1 MGRERRLGRVTAGNV
16 STLFRGHMHEHIIIQ
31 DREELFY
38 LLSEAAEFEHSVM
51 CSYLYTMWTLKS
63 DVAEGVTATE
73 LAAIEGWR
81 RSIRQVALEE
91 MLHLA
96 LVNNI
101 LAAIG
106 ASPHLWRPE
115 YPVRP
120 GRFPDGVVLRLSRF
134 TEATI
139 DHFIYIE
146 RPEGIRMVDGA
157 GFDHPAHYSRATR
170 PDLLSP
176 TPQDYA
182 SQGQLYH
189 SVLRGLG
196 KLVDELGEK
205 NVFVGHGEA
214 QVGAAEFGLPGLF
227 KVDSLEAARRAVEVI
242 VHQGE
247 GAPTHREGSHYQRFV
262 AIKEELVRLKRER
275 PDFEPARPVVE
286 NPTLIDP
293 GGRQDVTPI
302 GDALTSKIVDLG
314 DSLYSLMMRSFAQVF
329 APAPLPRDLR
339 AGLALA
345 ATELMYAMN
354 QVGELVT
361 RLPIGPAPQNATAGL
376 TFALLLSSGQ
386 LVQRCA
392 AQILNERVRE
402 LAGAAAGLEV
412 IVPLHGLAKRLGT
425 VGGRF
430 ADLHTQF
437 EERLGAAVDT
447 VAQVRPPPSSARVSA
462 PAAATNDPNIAHT
475 KGITLRFNG
484 QRCIHS
490 RHCVLGAP
498 SVFLANVTGP
508 WLHPER
514 VTVEECVAIAH
525 ACPSGA
531 ITYERHDGG
540 RLGIAEH
547 AHGRRGVRRR
557 EVHQS
562 GVDADHHARMRE
574 QGRSLG
580 NRHRWRKLGRRGS
593 RRDAPRARL
602 LGVVA
607 PGQDAADPLCA
618 ERLRDAVP
626 GSLGPQLGRARGRVQ
641 QHGVRARRREPGA
654 RRCRQAVV
662 DGCGGGVAERLCGD
676 GAVAGDLVVLGVELV
691 ARIVAPDGEALAD
704 GVKAESVQRAGLST
718 LARGAARDAR
728 DDQALDQTL
737 GVENQLVVAARE
749 LAPRCAHLA
758 PGGGEEDLRAP
769 AAQGKRNDAVDCGM
783 QRGERDVG
791 LLDRPV
797 NLPLRP
803 LAPNVGDGRKGVHDV
818 PEGRQAH
825 EQDGWHCCFV
835 FARPARSPRP

>member
-1 MGRERRLGRVTAGNV
+1 
-16 STLFRGHMHEHIIIQ
+16 MHEQIVIQ

-51 CSYLYTMWTLKS
+51 CSYLYTMWTLKT

-115 YPVRP
+115 FPVRP

-146 RPEGIRMVDGA
+146 RPEGIKIVDGA

-176 TPQDYA
+176 TPQDYT

-227 KVDSLEAARRAVEVI
+227 KVDGLAAARRAVEVI

-247 GAPTHREGSHYQRFV
+247 GAPTHREDSHYQRFA
-262 AIKEELVRLKRER
+262 AIKGELVRLKRAR

-293 GGRQDVTPI
+293 GDRQDVTPI

-345 ATELMYAMN
+345 ATELMNAMN
-354 QVGELVT
+354 QVGGLVT
-361 RLPIGPAPQNATAGL
+361 RLPVGPTPQGATAGL
-376 TFALLLSSGQ
+376 TFALPLSSGQ

-402 LAGAAAGLEV
+402 LAGAAAGLEG
-412 IVPLHGLAKRLGT
+412 IVPLPGLAKRLEA
-425 VGGRF
+425 VGDRF
-430 ADLHTQF
+430 AELHAQF

-447 VAQVRPPPSSARVSA
+447 VAQVRAAPSAAREAA
-462 PAAATNDPNIAHT
+462 PAMAATDDPNVAHT
-475 KGITLRFNG
+475 KGITLRFDG
-484 QRCIHS
+484 GRCIHS

-540 RLGIAEH
+540 AQETPPLVNVLRVRENGPYAIHAAIDLAGRGPILRATLCRCGKSANKPFCDNSHREAGFIATGEPATIESNPLEARDGTLHITPLIDGPLQVRGNLEICSGTGRTVARTEIVRLCRCG
-547 AHGRRGVRRR
+547 G
-557 EVHQS
+557 S
-562 GVDADHHARMRE
+562 GNKPFCDGTHARI
-574 QGRSLG
+574 GFRSE
-580 NRHRWRKLGRRGS
+580 
-593 RRDAPRARL
+593 AP
-602 LGVVA
+602 
-607 PGQDAADPLCA
+607 
-618 ERLRDAVP
+618 
-626 GSLGPQLGRARGRVQ
+626 
-641 QHGVRARRREPGA
+641 
-654 RRCRQAVV
+654 
-662 DGCGGGVAERLCGD
+662 
-676 GAVAGDLVVLGVELV
+676 
-691 ARIVAPDGEALAD
+691 
-704 GVKAESVQRAGLST
+704 T
-718 LARGAARDAR
+718 GAA
-728 DDQALDQTL
+728 QAW
-737 GVENQLVVAARE
+737 G
-749 LAPRCAHLA
+749 
-758 PGGGEEDLRAP
+758 
-769 AAQGKRNDAVDCGM
+769 
-783 QRGERDVG
+783 
-791 LLDRPV
+791 RPK
-797 NLPLRP
+797 
-803 LAPNVGDGRKGVHDV
+803 A
-818 PEGRQAH
+818 
-825 EQDGWHCCFV
+825 
-835 FARPARSPRP
+835 

>member
-1 MGRERRLGRVTAGNV
+1 VSGEASVWPSAGWHIGRNRDVRTLGRWIIGGVSAKMTADTGGRRLGREAAGNE
-16 STLFRGHMHEHIIIQ
+16 STLFQRRMHEQIVIQ

-63 DVAEGVTATE
+63 DIAEGVTATE

-115 YPVRP
+115 FPVRP
-120 GRFPDGVVLRLSRF
+120 GRFPDGVVMRLSCF

-157 GFDHPAHYSRATR
+157 GFDHPAHYSRAMR
-170 PDLLSP
+170 PGLLSP
-176 TPQDYA
+176 TPQDYT

-196 KLVDELGEK
+196 KLVGELGEN

-227 KVDSLEAARRAVEVI
+227 KVDSLAAARRAVEAI

-247 GAPTHREGSHYQRFV
+247 GAPTHRAGSHYQRFV

-286 NPTLIDP
+286 NPTLIDS
-293 GGRQDVTPI
+293 GDRQDVTPI

-314 DSLYSLMMRSFAQVF
+314 DSLYSLMMRAFAQVF

-345 ATELMYAMN
+345 ATELMYSMN

-361 RLPIGPAPQNATAGL
+361 RLPIGPARQGATAGL
-376 TFALLLSSGQ
+376 TFALPLSSGQ

-402 LAGAAAGLEV
+402 LAGAAAGLEG
-412 IVPLHGLAKRLGT
+412 IVPLPGLATRLGA
-425 VGGRF
+425 VSRRF
-430 ADLHTQF
+430 ADLHAQF

-447 VAQVRPPPSSARVSA
+447 IAQVRPAPGAARVSM
-462 PAAATNDPNIAHT
+462 PAEATDDPNVART
-475 KGITLRFNG
+475 KGITLRFDG
-484 QRCIHS
+484 RRCIHS

-508 WLHPER
+508 WLHPEQ
-514 VTVEECVAIAH
+514 VTVEKCVAIAH

-540 RLGIAEH
+540 VQEAPPPVNVLRVRENGPYAIRAAIDLAG
-547 AHGRRGVRRR
+547 HGSFLRATLCRCGKSANKPFCDNSHR
-557 EVHQS
+557 EAGFS
-562 GVDADHHARMRE
+562 ATGEPATTESRPLEARD
-574 QGRSLG
+574 GTL
-580 NRHRWRKLGRRGS
+580 HI
-593 RRDAPRARL
+593 
-602 LGVVA
+602 
-607 PGQDAADPLCA
+607 
-618 ERLRDAVP
+618 VP
-626 GSLGPQLGRARGRVQ
+626 
-641 QHGVRARRREPGA
+641 
-654 RRCRQAVV
+654 
-662 DGCGGGVAERLCGD
+662 
-676 GAVAGDLVVLGVELV
+676 
-691 ARIVAPDGEALAD
+691 LAD
-704 GVKAESVQRAGLST
+704 GPLQVRGNLEICSGTGRTVSRT
-718 LARGAARDAR
+718 ENARLCRCGGSGNKPFCDGTHARIGFR
-728 DDQALDQTL
+728 SE
-737 GVENQLVVAARE
+737 V
-749 LAPRCAHLA
+749 
-758 PGGGEEDLRAP
+758 PGGDTP
-769 AAQGKRNDAVDCGM
+769 AWG
-783 QRGERDVG
+783 
-791 LLDRPV
+791 RPKV
-797 NLPLRP
+797 
-803 LAPNVGDGRKGVHDV
+803 
-818 PEGRQAH
+818 
-825 EQDGWHCCFV
+825 
-835 FARPARSPRP
+835 